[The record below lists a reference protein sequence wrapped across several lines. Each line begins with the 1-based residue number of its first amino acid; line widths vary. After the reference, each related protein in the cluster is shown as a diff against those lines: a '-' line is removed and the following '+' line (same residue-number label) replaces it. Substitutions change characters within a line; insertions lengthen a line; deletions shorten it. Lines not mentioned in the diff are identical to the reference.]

1 MISRISKF
9 NIINNQVIIHNSMSD
24 FAYFRFLSY
33 NLLTE
38 EEKKDKEEIVAVT
51 EQVLDAKGMEC
62 DATIS
67 KISLDDLKEILENVR
82 QIRKKKKKKDKEEEV
97 SIEKQVEF

>member
-1 MISRISKF
+1 
-9 NIINNQVIIHNSMSD
+9 
-24 FAYFRFLSY
+24 
-33 NLLTE
+33 
-38 EEKKDKEEIVAVT
+38 
-51 EQVLDAKGMEC
+51 MEC

-67 KISLDDLKEILENVR
+67 KISQDDLKEILENVR